1 MANVASSTKITHQES
16 VGSCIGYNAG
26 TDRHFHHSHR
36 LSELVGLAEIVE
48 ELSGLGSIRLLA
60 FVQHH
65 GFKVEEGII
74 EPELFAS
81 LLILLTTVLII
92 TIGRRPP
99 IGESENSV
107 FS

>member
-1 MANVASSTKITHQES
+1 MPELTIISITLTA
-16 VGSCIGYNAG
+16 C
-26 TDRHFHHSHR
+26 

-65 GFKVEEGII
+65 GFKVEKGII